1 MQAKVPVGTPAV
13 QVPGVRP
20 ELLDAEWLVDCA
32 EFDVWLVWEALRAAQ
47 AIYKAIAGRPVCAGC
62 ILVEPSAN

>member
-1 MQAKVPVGTPAV
+1 MQARVPDSIPAA
-13 QVPGVRP
+13 QLPAVRP
-20 ELLDAEWLVDCA
+20 ELIDADWLVDCA

-47 AIYKAIAGRPVCAGC
+47 AIYKAIAGRTVCAGC